1 MKVMLLTNESETA
14 QRFREASIGTERI
27 RLCTE
32 RAIPQVLERLFRE
45 PFDAL
50 ISDDPYAA
58 HPRIRRCPVLWPNQF
73 YLLLRESDKPLPI
86 PEDVTYCFSG
96 TEDPKRILDM
106 IASFPG
112 GQTRRNDTECRI
124 SRFLQQTGFPVSLS
138 GFDYMKEAIRL
149 ILTQKQATNVRS
161 VNDLYEILA
170 AEMCVS
176 TSAAEHAVRHAI
188 DTAWLL
194 ADPDTLDKLFGETVQ
209 SERAAPSNAAFL
221 FRAADSIG
229 LDQKRGILL

>member
-1 MKVMLLTNESETA
+1 
-14 QRFREASIGTERI
+14 
-27 RLCTE
+27 
-32 RAIPQVLERLFRE
+32 
-45 PFDAL
+45 
-50 ISDDPYAA
+50 
-58 HPRIRRCPVLWPNQF
+58 
-73 YLLLRESDKPLPI
+73 
-86 PEDVTYCFSG
+86 
-96 TEDPKRILDM
+96 
-106 IASFPG
+106 
-112 GQTRRNDTECRI
+112 
-124 SRFLQQTGFPVSLS
+124 LQQTGFPVSLS

-221 FRAADSIG
+221 FRAADCIG